1 MSVLRVQKI
10 TNEAGTGAVEFTK
23 GATFPSTQTLT
34 SNDMVINTTGIV
46 TATTL
51 VSTQGLNV
59 VGIMTGTFVGNG
71 FNITNPPGTPV
82 AKVIGLHLIT

>member
-1 MSVLRVQKI
+1 MSVLRVNQI
-10 TNEAGTGAVEFTK
+10 ANESGAGAVEFTR
-23 GATFPSTQTLT
+23 GATFPASQNF
-34 SNDMVINTTGIV
+34 SDIDMIINTTGIV
-46 TATTL
+46 TATSFY
-51 VSTQGLNV
+51 STSGANV